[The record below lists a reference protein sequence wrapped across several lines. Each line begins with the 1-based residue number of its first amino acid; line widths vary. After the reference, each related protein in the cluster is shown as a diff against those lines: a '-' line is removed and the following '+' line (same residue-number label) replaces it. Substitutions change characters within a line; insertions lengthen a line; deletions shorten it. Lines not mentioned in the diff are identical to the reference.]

1 MPTMQEISDAVII
14 GNQQKTIELVEA
26 ALKEGKK
33 PGAIITEGLIPGM
46 DTVGKKFTAR
56 EYYVPDMLIA
66 ARAMQSALKILKPML
81 VGDEIINIGTCVIGT
96 VQGDLHDIG
105 KNLVGMML
113 EGAGFK
119 VIDLGAD
126 VKSEKYIE
134 AIKENSANVLGL
146 SALLTTTMPMMKE
159 VVEAAKAAG
168 IRDKVK
174 IVIGGAPITQKYADE
189 IGADGYS
196 PDAASAVDLVKG
208 LIK

>member
-1 MPTMQEISDAVII
+1 MPTMQEVSDAVII

-81 VGDEIINIGTCVIGT
+81 VGDEIMNIGTCVIGT

-119 VIDLGAD
+119 VVDLGAD
-126 VKSEKYIE
+126 VKTEKYIE

-159 VVEAAKAAG
+159 VIEAVKTSG

-174 IVIGGAPITQKYADE
+174 IVIGGAPLTQKYADE

>member
-1 MPTMQEISDAVII
+1 MPTIQEISDAVII

-33 PGAIITEGLIPGM
+33 PGVIITEGLIPGM
-46 DTVGKKFTAR
+46 DIVGKKFTAR

-119 VIDLGAD
+119 VVDLGAD
-126 VKSEKYIE
+126 VKTEKYIE

-159 VVEAAKAAG
+159 VIEAVKTSG

-174 IVIGGAPITQKYADE
+174 IVIGGAPLTQKYADE

>member
-1 MPTMQEISDAVII
+1 MPTMQEISGAVII

-81 VGDEIINIGTCVIGT
+81 VGDEIVSAGTCVIGT

>member
-81 VGDEIINIGTCVIGT
+81 VGDEIVSAGTCVIGT

-159 VVEAAKAAG
+159 VVEATKSAG

-174 IVIGGAPITQKYADE
+174 IVIGGAPITQKYADD

>member
-1 MPTMQEISDAVII
+1 MPTMQEISDAVIV
-14 GNQQKTIELVEA
+14 GNQQLTIELVEA

-33 PGAIITEGLIPGM
+33 PGAIIVEGLIPGM

-81 VGDEIINIGTCVIGT
+81 MGDEILNIGTCVIGT

-119 VIDLGAD
+119 VVDLGAD
-126 VKSEKYIE
+126 VKSERFIE
-134 AIKENSANVLGL
+134 AVKENSANVLGL

-168 IRDKVK
+168 IRNGVK
-174 IVIGGAPITQKYADE
+174 IVIGGAPVTQKYAEE

>member
-81 VGDEIINIGTCVIGT
+81 VGDEIVSAGTCVIGT

-174 IVIGGAPITQKYADE
+174 IVIGGAPITQKYADD